1 MYRIVY
7 DSELQQEYEVKP
19 MALNAVCLFYIF
31 SNITIL
37 HLFNLFVAV
46 WTTKYVFTFKT
57 VYTVIQ

>member
-7 DSELQQEYEVKP
+7 DSERQQECEVKL
-19 MALNAVCLFYIF
+19 MALNVVCLFYIF

-37 HLFNLFVAV
+37 HLLNLFVGE